1 MDKEKKLSLLEL
13 NLLVRDLIESEMP
26 NEYWV
31 EAEIGE
37 MREVAGNCFLELIEK
52 DERSNTPVAKA
63 SAKCWRSRWG
73 LVSAHFLRVTGKNMT
88 KGMKVLLKVYAQF
101 HENYGFSWIINDVD
115 PTFTMGDMALKRKR
129 IVAQLKEEGV
139 FDANRELTLPLFTQ
153 RIAVI
158 SSAGAAGYGDFC
170 NHLAENE
177 YGYVFRTQLF
187 PAIMQGEGVEQ
198 SVIEALNRVF
208 LLMEEFDCVV
218 IARGGGATS
227 DLSGFDALSLARNVA
242 NFPLPVIT
250 AIGHDRDES
259 VLDMIANVR
268 VKTPTAAAAF
278 FIDRLHQV
286 DETVNSLRERL
297 GRTATAILQ
306 REKMRVNHLALRI
319 PALFAVVRT
328 SQGAKLDLLLSR
340 SHAAAKAATERAM
353 ASLEQQQA
361 RIRPAISRRMAN
373 EHHRLE
379 IITHR
384 IAAVDPQHILDMG
397 YSITMHEG
405 KSVSKASELAKGDV
419 IVTRLKDGRV
429 ESVVK

>member
-1 MDKEKKLSLLEL
+1 
-13 NLLVRDLIESEMP
+13 
-26 NEYWV
+26 
-31 EAEIGE
+31 
-37 MREVAGNCFLELIEK
+37 
-52 DERSNTPVAKA
+52 
-63 SAKCWRSRWG
+63 
-73 LVSAHFLRVTGKNMT
+73 
-88 KGMKVLLKVYAQF
+88 
-101 HENYGFSWIINDVD
+101 
-115 PTFTMGDMALKRKR
+115 
-129 IVAQLKEEGV
+129 
-139 FDANRELTLPLFTQ
+139 
-153 RIAVI
+153 
-158 SSAGAAGYGDFC
+158 
-170 NHLAENE
+170 
-177 YGYVFRTQLF
+177 
-187 PAIMQGEGVEQ
+187 MQGEGVEQ

-208 LLMEEFDCVV
+208 LQMEEFDCVV

-306 REKMRVNHLALRI
+306 REQMRVNHLALRI
-319 PALFAVVRT
+319 PALFAVVKT

-384 IAAVDPQHILDMG
+384 IAAVDPQRILDMG